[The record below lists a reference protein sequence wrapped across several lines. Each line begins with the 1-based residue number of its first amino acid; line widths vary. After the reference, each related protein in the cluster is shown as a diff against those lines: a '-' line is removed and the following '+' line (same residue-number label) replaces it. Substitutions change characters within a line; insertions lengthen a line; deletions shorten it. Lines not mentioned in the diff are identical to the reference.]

1 MSRRELLGASREELV
16 LRAEALGVTGASARS
31 TAELVDAISAAEE
44 KQRGERRGRGWFGR
58 ARDLL
63 TSVIDRGLNLPAE
76 PSRARPEGRGAGA
89 PPPPLPTVT
98 LAEIYAAQ
106 GHLDRAIA
114 TLDEVLSREPEHA
127 EAKGLR
133 ERFVEQ
139 LRRTRPAAAPQ
150 PIEARLEATAGS
162 VATDEQGPARKE
174 SAPAASA
181 SSTESVATLED
192 EDEVSLALSEE
203 EAGPTLAERTVE
215 QLLDLERF
223 EIDEVVAVAV
233 DPHTIYLYWEVRP
246 LSLAEARDAH
256 SEGALVVRVAT
267 LTPSPSGVSSEVRD
281 LRVDALHGELFV
293 RGLPAG
299 SHVRVTIGYAHGG
312 GFEPFAV
319 GVEVHTPRAHRAAVV
334 ASRFA
339 RWSEGGSPVEL
350 AHEPRAE
357 LSAAAPEGSWGEAPA
372 ARWSDAA
379 FASTE
384 HPEGSVSSRADD
396 GGAPPMFVARAP
408 GSSELLRRG
417 APWSRSVRWPSSL
430 AMR

>member
-1 MSRRELLGASREELV
+1 MSRKELEGASREELV
-16 LRAEALGVTGASARS
+16 LRAEALGIAGASART
-31 TAELVDAISAAEE
+31 TAELASAIAAEE
-44 KQRGERRGRGWFGR
+44 KQRSERRGRGWFGR

-63 TSVIDRGLNLPAE
+63 TSVIDRGLNLPPEA
-76 PSRARPEGRGAGA
+76 SRARPEGRGAGA

-114 TLDEVLSREPEHA
+114 TLDEVLAREPEHA
-127 EAKGLR
+127 EASSLR
-133 ERFVEQ
+133 ARFVEQ

-150 PIEARLEATAGS
+150 PLEARLETLGGESAGS
-162 VATDEQGPARKE
+162 ASEARQ
-174 SAPAASA
+174 SAAPEDGADPGV
-181 SSTESVATLED
+181 TEAEA
-192 EDEVSLALSEE
+192 EDEVSLALSDD
-203 EAGPTLAERTVE
+203 EAAPTLAERTVE

-223 EIDEVVAVAV
+223 EVDEVVAVAV
-233 DPHTIYLYWEVRP
+233 DPHTVYLYWEVRP
-246 LSLAEARDAH
+246 LSLAEARDEH
-256 SEGALVVRVAT
+256 PEGALVVRVAS
-267 LTPSPSGVSSEVRD
+267 LTPSLSGVSSEVRD

-299 SHVRVTIGYAHGG
+299 THVRVTIGYAHRE

-319 GVEVHTPRAHRAAVV
+319 GVEVHTPRAHRAALV

-339 RWSEGGSPVEL
+339 RWSEGGAPVEL
-350 AHEPRAE
+350 AHDPRGASGAAASTSHGGEIPAPRWGDAQVGGAE
-357 LSAAAPEGSWGEAPA
+357 LDAAPTGVAAAE
-372 ARWSDAA
+372 SDAMPT
-379 FASTE
+379 FLT
-384 HPEGSVSSRADD
+384 
-396 GGAPPMFVARAP
+396 RAP

>member
-1 MSRRELLGASREELV
+1 MSRRELEGASREDLV
-16 LRAEALGVTGASARS
+16 LRAEALGIAGASART
-31 TAELVDAISAAEE
+31 TAELAAAIAAAEE
-44 KQRGERRGRGWFGR
+44 NQRSERRGRGWFGR

-63 TSVIDRGLNLPAE
+63 TSVIDRGLNLPPEA
-76 PSRARPEGRGAGA
+76 SRNRPEGRGAGA

-114 TLDEVLSREPEHA
+114 TLDEVISREPEHTDA
-127 EAKGLR
+127 LSLR
-133 ERFVEQ
+133 GRFVEQ
-139 LRRTRPAAAPQ
+139 LRRTRPAEAPR
-150 PIEARLEATAGS
+150 PIETRLETPVGESGGAVGEVERKAVDEATSPSQPEAELE
-162 VATDEQGPARKE
+162 TD
-174 SAPAASA
+174 
-181 SSTESVATLED
+181 
-192 EDEVSLALSEE
+192 DEVSLALTEE
-203 EAGPTLAERTVE
+203 ESGPTQAERTVE

-233 DPHTIYLYWEVRP
+233 DPHTVYLYWEVRP
-246 LSLAEARDAH
+246 LSLAEARDKH
-256 SEGALVVRVAT
+256 PYGALVVRVAS
-267 LTPSPSGVSSEVRD
+267 LTPSTSGVSSELRD

-293 RGLPAG
+293 RGLPSG
-299 SHVRVTIGYAHGG
+299 THVRVTIGYAHPD

-319 GVEVHTPRAHRAAVV
+319 GVEVHTPRAHRAALV

-350 AHEPRAE
+350 AQEPRGLAGAGA
-357 LSAAAPEGSWGEAPA
+357 STGSWGEAPTPHE
-372 ARWSDAA
+372 R
-379 FASTE
+379 ASGLPRVESGASFESFT
-384 HPEGSVSSRADD
+384 ADEAM
-396 GGAPPMFVARAP
+396 APPTFTPRAP

>member
-1 MSRRELLGASREELV
+1 MSRSELLGASREELV
-16 LRAEALGVTGASARS
+16 LRAEALGITGASARS
-31 TAELVDAISAAEE
+31 TEELASAIAAAEE

-63 TSVIDRGLNLPAE
+63 TSVIDRGLNLPADA
-76 PSRARPEGRGAGA
+76 SRTRPEGRGAGA

-114 TLDEVLSREPEHA
+114 TLDEVLTREPDHV
-127 EAKGLR
+127 EAKSLR

-139 LRRTRPAAAPQ
+139 LRRTRPAATPQ
-150 PIEARLEATAGS
+150 PIEARLEAPTGAAS
-162 VATDEQGPARKE
+162 HDAEASARAE
-174 SAPAASA
+174 SAAAPSGTA
-181 SSTESVATLED
+181 KSDATELE
-192 EDEVSLALSEE
+192 EEVSLALTEE

-256 SEGALVVRVAT
+256 PEGALVVRVAS
-267 LTPSPSGVSSEVRD
+267 LTPSLSGVSSEVRD

-299 SHVRVTIGYAHGG
+299 THVRVTIGYAHAG

-319 GVEVHTPRAHRAAVV
+319 GVEVHTPRAHRAALV

-350 AHEPRAE
+350 AHEPRTE
-357 LSAAAPEGSWGEAPA
+357 PSTAAPTASWGEAPA
-372 ARWSDAA
+372 ARWSDTA
-379 FASTE
+379 FASAE
-384 HPEGSVSSRADD
+384 HAEGSQSSGADE
-396 GGAPPMFVARAP
+396 GRGPPMFVARAP